1 MLGKGVKFS
10 IWDKDKHDLQ
20 MSRNRAIVIDKKL
33 NIFQEFYFYICISWK
48 EQPGFWEIKTPSLFC
63 LFHLFS
69 QCLLLAESMRC
80 HLTKKNHCWFSVNS
94 ITECL
99 QMYLKCDFKAK
110 TIGKWP
116 VHDLSWS
123 VFSLALKSS
132 LLYHA

>member
-1 MLGKGVKFS
+1 MLGKGVEFS

-20 MSRNRAIVIDKKL
+20 MSRNRAIVIDKKFY
-33 NIFQEFYFYICISWK
+33 IFQESYFYICISWK
-48 EQPGFWEIKTPSLFC
+48 EQQGFWEIKTPSFLC

-80 HLTKKNHCWFSVNS
+80 HLTKKNHCLFSVNS

-116 VHDLSWS
+116 VHGPYNL
-123 VFSLALKSS
+123 FFLAGLLSS
-132 LLYHA
+132 LWL